1 LSDLLKY
8 WKAQNTPVISLQTNG
23 NTNYFAITFKRRLG
37 VSNVT
42 HTVELSDDLATWLP
56 GSSYSATNINPNTP
70 LTTEVS
76 RTGTNT
82 ETIIVRE
89 NVPMDSVPKSFL
101 RVKVSSP

>member
-1 LSDLLKY
+1 KT
-8 WKAQNTPVISLQTNG
+8 QNTLALTVQTNA
-23 NTNYFAITFKRRLG
+23 NTNYFAISFKRRLG

-42 HTVELSDDLATWLP
+42 HTVELSDDLTTWQP
-56 GSSYSATNINPNTP
+56 ASSYSAANIVSNTL

-82 ETIIVRE
+82 ETIVIRE
-89 NVPMDSVPKSFL
+89 NLPIESAPKRFL